1 MNYLRHIILFS
12 GILVIVTFFTRISR
26 NALND
31 GFFAKIEEL
40 NTRNSQEWDR
50 VQLNLPSDNQEG
62 IVSPLDFR
70 VHLCSNTEYSIFT
83 GFTFQG
89 LPNVGLATLNM
100 THEWLLGCFQNCLP
114 GFAQAP

>member
-1 MNYLRHIILFS
+1 MNYLRHIILFT
-12 GILVIVTFFTRISR
+12 GILVIVTFFVRISR

-50 VQLNLPSDNQEG
+50 VQINIPSDNQDG
-62 IVSPLDFR
+62 IVSSSHSQVQIFSFCGSGLLNGFVFR
-70 VHLCSNTEYSIFT
+70 NIQPFT
-83 GFTFQG
+83 LIVKKTK
-89 LPNVGLATLNM
+89 V
-100 THEWLLGCFQNCLP
+100 EWMLQCLRDCIP